1 MPRGAATLAALVG
14 AEMEKGK
21 PLDEA
26 IAAQR
31 GRLPEFYT
39 AVVAAGAR
47 SGRLTSALEVL
58 SEALARID
66 NLRRR
71 VVFAF
76 AYPLAIVAAA
86 WMLLVAAARYLAPTF
101 DWIELSRKPLIDA
114 LRVEPSAFWALLL
127 SVPIVLLV
135 FGLLHYFISTRANRS
150 FATGMWLADRLPGVR
165 GVCRLTAQAQFTELL
180 YLLTAHHTPL
190 PEALRLS
197 ADAVGWNQL
206 TRPAG
211 ALGTELERGEPL
223 KANSK
228 SLGQL
233 PPLVRLSLLAGDSPE
248 RLSRSLWHAADAYH
262 ERANCALDS
271 LSFYLPA
278 VTTAAIGGT
287 AVAVYALLTLGPY
300 FQALGEIGN
309 WTS

>member
-58 SEALARID
+58 SEAPARID

-86 WMLLVAAARYLAPTF
+86 WMLLVVRPGTWRPPLTGSSCHA
-101 DWIELSRKPLIDA
+101 SRSSTRCGSSPRRSGA
-114 LRVEPSAFWALLL
+114 WL

-197 ADAVGWNQL
+197 ADAVGSTN
-206 TRPAG
+206 
-211 ALGTELERGEPL
+211 
-223 KANSK
+223 
-228 SLGQL
+228 
-233 PPLVRLSLLAGDSPE
+233 
-248 RLSRSLWHAADAYH
+248 
-262 ERANCALDS
+262 
-271 LSFYLPA
+271 
-278 VTTAAIGGT
+278 
-287 AVAVYALLTLGPY
+287 
-300 FQALGEIGN
+300 
-309 WTS
+309 